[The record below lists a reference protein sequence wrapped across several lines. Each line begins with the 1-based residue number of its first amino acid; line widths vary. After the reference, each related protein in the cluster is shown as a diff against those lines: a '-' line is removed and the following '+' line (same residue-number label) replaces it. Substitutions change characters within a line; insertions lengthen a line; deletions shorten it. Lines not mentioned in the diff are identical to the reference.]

1 MRRRISDA
9 CQHSCLIILDQ
20 LKVFQGLF
28 VCLLFFS
35 NNLIKWITKLQFR
48 NNTAASFSLNKR
60 SNIRA
65 PAQDNEAVNTT
76 DTGKFYFFI

>member
-28 VCLLFFS
+28 VCLFVVFVEQPD
-35 NNLIKWITKLQFR
+35 KVD
-48 NNTAASFSLNKR
+48 NKT
-60 SNIRA
+60 
-65 PAQDNEAVNTT
+65 PV
-76 DTGKFYFFI
+76 